1 MTVIAHARRNATQSK
16 AQAEEVREAPRR
28 ATSSLPYLWHVNV
41 AAAGPLS
48 KEGFSAVSAKY
59 EKSFLHCPQPTY
71 LSLSLSC
78 IHCAANDDIPPRK
91 CPCQATT
98 AEERQGETQGIETDA
113 DVVVGGREKGYLNAA
128 ARARRLLSARG
139 DD

>member
-1 MTVIAHARRNATQSK
+1 MAANANALQVMTVIAHARRNATQSK

-71 LSLSLSC
+71 LSLSLL
-78 IHCAANDDIPPRK
+78 HP
-91 CPCQATT
+91 
-98 AEERQGETQGIETDA
+98 
-113 DVVVGGREKGYLNAA
+113 L
-128 ARARRLLSARG
+128 RR
-139 DD
+139 